1 MMAASF
7 QVAANGAI
15 AGPPRMLFDG
25 GFRPYNVITRR
36 TYDVLPDGKFV
47 VIQRV
52 RPVVP
57 ESIVVVLNA
66 LRPLTKSTRNP

>member
-7 QVAANGAI
+7 QVAATVAT
-15 AGPPRMLFDG
+15 AGRPRMMFDG
-25 GFRPYNVITRR
+25 GFQSYNAAYRR

-52 RPVVP
+52 RPIVP

-66 LRPLTKSTRNP
+66 LRPLTTSQN

>member
-1 MMAASF
+1 MMAAGF
-7 QVAANGAI
+7 QVTSGVAT

-25 GFRPYNVITRR
+25 GFQPYNAAYRR

-66 LRPLTKSTRNP
+66 LRPLKTSQN